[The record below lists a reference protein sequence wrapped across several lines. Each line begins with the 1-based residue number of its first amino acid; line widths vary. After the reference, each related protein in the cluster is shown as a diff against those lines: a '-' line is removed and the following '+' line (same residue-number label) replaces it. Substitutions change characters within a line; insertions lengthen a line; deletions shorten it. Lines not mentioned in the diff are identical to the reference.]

1 MTFSSAKKK
10 LKFYSEWLALPLLS
24 KDLVMFL
31 HVYIYIFFCF
41 FRNGSY
47 VPEEGAIPIELLAP
61 LSEEF
66 K

>member
-1 MTFSSAKKK
+1 MTLGSAKKK
-10 LKFYSEWLALPLLS
+10 LEFLLRVVGS
-24 KDLVMFL
+24 PTFVKGFSNVPPCL
-31 HVYIYIFFCF
+31 YIYFFS